1 MIAIIV
7 LDLVVL
13 LGALVVADVTAVVL
27 IAIIVLDLVV
37 LLVVLVVADVAV
49 VVLIAIIVL
58 DLTRSSPTC
67 SISSSRCN
75 SSSIDSNNS
84 T

>member
-1 MIAIIV
+1 MIAIIVLDLVVLLRAFVVANVTAVVLIAIIV

-13 LGALVVADVTAVVL
+13 LGALVVADV
-27 IAIIVLDLVV
+27 
-37 LLVVLVVADVAV
+37 
-49 VVLIAIIVL
+49 
-58 DLTRSSPTC
+58 
-67 SISSSRCN
+67 

>member
-37 LLVVLVVADVAV
+37 LL
-49 VVLIAIIVL
+49 
-58 DLTRSSPTC
+58 
-67 SISSSRCN
+67 
-75 SSSIDSNNS
+75 
-84 T
+84 